1 LAREQEPHV
10 GNRGGRQQDRSDHP
24 GGRLDIA
31 EEQQT
36 AHSDAGAPEGEQRV
50 EDPAREPGPERERG

>member
-1 LAREQEPHV
+1 M
-10 GNRGGRQQDRSDHP
+10 GNRGDRQQDRGDHP

-31 EEQQT
+31 EEQQA

-50 EDPAREPGPERERG
+50 EDR